1 MATTG
6 RNDPCHCASGKKYK
20 HCCLQLEESRPKLV
34 DTLKV
39 ADSLRDRNHALL
51 IALNEIFRLD
61 QPWEKVK
68 SGMTDARIKEF
79 FDFAAALWPTDT
91 NLAALLPTPDSSL
104 RALYLGEY
112 DPEAMVEN
120 VFRFSLYAD
129 EIILINPFDNPNC
142 LADKY
147 NPVVHPEEW
156 RMQTLR
162 IVYHLRILAPWIA
175 AGLVT
180 LIPDPGDFDYAL
192 RTKTWAMGT
201 ERIKKNPV
209 TREDV
214 EISSAKNRAMDYFL
228 MAPPEY
234 LAEKIRESD
243 PTATAEMVEKVL
255 EYVAFRKKNDPLLL
269 DQNLDQMPGQLQVYK
284 TGTGL
289 ELGLYLCQTMGAFPY
304 TNIPFRW
311 REIMTAGDQLSPDA
325 QVWSPLTKAF
335 GNLDFKFLDN
345 VDPNFAVTMRKE
357 GRLESFRSYTR
368 KLWKTVG
375 GELDLNKAD
384 SLARDFRDE
393 LTDEYAKAQA
403 DWAAIDRD
411 LLKWGV
417 PAIAGAAQAAVSMA
431 TGHYNLALPGG
442 GFAVKGVSELIQS
455 HLKRKEFRKKT
466 PLSVFIDLE
475 KKR

>member
-1 MATTG
+1 
-6 RNDPCHCASGKKYK
+6 
-20 HCCLQLEESRPKLV
+20 
-34 DTLKV
+34 
-39 ADSLRDRNHALL
+39 
-51 IALNEIFRLD
+51 
-61 QPWEKVK
+61 
-68 SGMTDARIKEF
+68 
-79 FDFAAALWPTDT
+79 
-91 NLAALLPTPDSSL
+91 
-104 RALYLGEY
+104 
-112 DPEAMVEN
+112 
-120 VFRFSLYAD
+120 
-129 EIILINPFDNPNC
+129 
-142 LADKY
+142 
-147 NPVVHPEEW
+147 
-156 RMQTLR
+156 
-162 IVYHLRILAPWIA
+162 
-175 AGLVT
+175 
-180 LIPDPGDFDYAL
+180 
-192 RTKTWAMGT
+192 
-201 ERIKKNPV
+201 
-209 TREDV
+209 V
-214 EISSAKNRAMDYFL
+214 EISSAKSRTMDYFL

-234 LAEKIRESD
+234 LAAKIRESD
-243 PTATAEMVEKVL
+243 PTATAETVEKLL
-255 EYVAFRKKNDPLLL
+255 EYVAFRRKNDPLLL
-269 DQNLDQMPGQLQVYK
+269 DQSLDQMPDQFQVYK

-311 REIMTAGDQLSPDA
+311 REIMTAGDQLSLDA

-393 LTDEYAKAQA
+393 LTDEYARAQA

-442 GFAVKGVSELIQS
+442 GFAVKGVTDLIQS